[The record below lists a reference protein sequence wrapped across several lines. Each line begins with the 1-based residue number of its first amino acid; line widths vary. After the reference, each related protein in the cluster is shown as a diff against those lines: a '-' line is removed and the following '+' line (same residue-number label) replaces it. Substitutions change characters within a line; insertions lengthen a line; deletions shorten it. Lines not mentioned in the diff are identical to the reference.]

1 MGAVRRRG
9 APRPRPRLRRRRRC
23 PTDAPPAS
31 ASRSSAR
38 TSTASWIQ
46 ERTEGVLTIVD
57 AALYKSLHRLERQ
70 GLVAGEWGVTD
81 ANRRAKFYR
90 LTAAG
95 RRALQDETSAWERY
109 AAAVHRVLAPA

>member
-1 MGAVRRRG
+1 MTRDPLDLLYGSLDLLVLRTLAW
-9 APRPRPRLRRRRRC
+9 APMHGYGI
-23 PTDAPPAS
+23 
-31 ASRSSAR
+31 
-38 TSTASWIQ
+38 ASWIQ
-46 ERTEGVLTIVD
+46 ARTEGVLTIVD

-95 RRALQDETSAWERY
+95 RRALHDETSAWERY